1 MINSE
6 TYIFSNLLMNQFV
19 RAPDSDGLSFSNVAT
34 MAQIFQVN
42 FKAVPEYPVFSTRY
56 QP

>member
-19 RAPDSDGLSFSNVAT
+19 RAQDTDGLSFANVAT

-42 FKAVPEYPVFSTRY
+42 FRLF
-56 QP
+56 